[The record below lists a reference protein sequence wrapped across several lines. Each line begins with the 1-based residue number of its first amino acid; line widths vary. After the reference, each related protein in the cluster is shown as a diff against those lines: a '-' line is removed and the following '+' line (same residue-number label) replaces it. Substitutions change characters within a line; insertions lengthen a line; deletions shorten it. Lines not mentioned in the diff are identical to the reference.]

1 MGTPF
6 TDLYDS
12 VLSKIRDYDFFNME
26 QEQVY
31 EVLSDYLRPAI
42 AAFRGCKQDIS
53 QRTETG
59 FECTLTDTEV
69 EILANY
75 MTIAY
80 LDSNYIRVPLAL
92 KQTLSSN
99 VPVFERE
106 IELDDESKTTVVDIE
121 KTYELC
127 KAINL
132 IHNVKDNAFQAL
144 VAELR
149 GMTVEKLDYMKQM
162 RFCAEERM
170 LSKAREELEN
180 GVAMVAAIGQQLN
193 ETLANASGLNNM
205 AEAMKNF
212 DYDKMVDSVLSH
224 K

>member
-1 MGTPF
+1 MAKITQKSMNTLLKVYRNQK
-6 TDLYDS
+6 TDVTLHMTNPENPEEIIMEIS
-12 VLSKIRDYDFFNME
+12 VKNELSIEDKGNFIDRVVNACFDMDGDFIP
-26 QEQVY
+26 Q
-31 EVLSDYLRPAI
+31 
-42 AAFRGCKQDIS
+42 
-53 QRTETG
+53 
-59 FECTLTDTEV
+59 
-69 EILANY
+69 
-75 MTIAY
+75 Y
-80 LDSNYIRVPLAL
+80 LDPVFMI
-92 KQTLSSN
+92 TLLQMTTN
-99 VPVFERE
+99 IPVFERE
-106 IELDDESKTTVVDIE
+106 IELDDGSKTTVIDIE

>member
-1 MGTPF
+1 MAKITQKSMNALLKVYRNQK
-6 TDLYDS
+6 TDVTLHMANPENPEEIIMEIS
-12 VLSKIRDYDFFNME
+12 VKNELSIEDKGNFIDRVINACFDMDGDFIP
-26 QEQVY
+26 Q
-31 EVLSDYLRPAI
+31 
-42 AAFRGCKQDIS
+42 
-53 QRTETG
+53 
-59 FECTLTDTEV
+59 
-69 EILANY
+69 
-75 MTIAY
+75 Y
-80 LDSNYIRVPLAL
+80 LDPVFMI
-92 KQTLSSN
+92 TLLQMTTN

-106 IELDDESKTTVVDIE
+106 IELNDGSKTTVIDIE

>member
-1 MGTPF
+1 MAKITQKSMNTLLKVYHNQK
-6 TDLYDS
+6 TDVTLHMTNSENPEEIIMEIS
-12 VLSKIRDYDFFNME
+12 VKNELSIEDKGNFIDRVVNACFDMDGDFIP
-26 QEQVY
+26 Q
-31 EVLSDYLRPAI
+31 
-42 AAFRGCKQDIS
+42 
-53 QRTETG
+53 
-59 FECTLTDTEV
+59 
-69 EILANY
+69 
-75 MTIAY
+75 Y
-80 LDSNYIRVPLAL
+80 LDPVFMI
-92 KQTLSSN
+92 TLLQMTTN

-106 IELDDESKTTVVDIE
+106 IELDDGSKTTVIDIE

-132 IHNVKDNAFQAL
+132 IHNVKDNAFQTL

-180 GVAMVAAIGQQLN
+180 GVAMVAAIGQRLN

>member
-1 MGTPF
+1 MAKITQKSMNTLLKVYRNQK
-6 TDLYDS
+6 TDVTLHMANPENPEEIIMEIS
-12 VLSKIRDYDFFNME
+12 VKNELSIEDKGNFIDRVVNACFDTDGDFIP
-26 QEQVY
+26 Q
-31 EVLSDYLRPAI
+31 
-42 AAFRGCKQDIS
+42 
-53 QRTETG
+53 
-59 FECTLTDTEV
+59 
-69 EILANY
+69 
-75 MTIAY
+75 Y
-80 LDSNYIRVPLAL
+80 LDPVFMI
-92 KQTLSSN
+92 TLLQMTTN
-99 VPVFERE
+99 VLVFERE
-106 IELDDESKTTVVDIE
+106 IELDDGSKTTVIDIE

>member
-1 MGTPF
+1 MAKITQKSMNAVLKVYRNQK
-6 TDLYDS
+6 TDVTLHMANPENPDEIMMEIS
-12 VLSKIRDYDFFNME
+12 VKNELSIEDKGNFIDRVVNACFDMDGDFIP
-26 QEQVY
+26 Q
-31 EVLSDYLRPAI
+31 
-42 AAFRGCKQDIS
+42 
-53 QRTETG
+53 
-59 FECTLTDTEV
+59 
-69 EILANY
+69 
-75 MTIAY
+75 Y
-80 LDSNYIRVPLAL
+80 LDPVFMI
-92 KQTLSSN
+92 TLLQMTTN

-106 IELDDESKTTVVDIE
+106 IELDDGSKTTVIDIE